1 MNKRKFFLLPIC
13 LLLLGACNLNQPES
27 KESKKVSEP
36 EVSEPET
43 SSVEEQTS
51 SECEHEFGEW
61 TVSMIAT
68 CTEKGEETRVC
79 SKCGAS
85 EKRETNE
92 LGHKWDDGVVT
103 TIPTVEAK
111 GAKLFTC
118 ERCNATKTEEIDKAT
133 GIRVTFVHSAE
144 DHFKVLVYKTQ
155 NYATET
161 PEETYSCY
169 ARDENGNAID
179 FDANADLQPQV
190 SFKVVVDNG
199 YSINATNIKIT
210 GTYKNLK
217 QNPNKGDADKPYDD
231 DSLFR
236 ITKVQE
242 DLTITITPVAGEQAP
257 GRVVTFVPTHCSVK
271 VYIGPKNADGTNVD
285 TGSVYYSRAKAAP
298 YDPSVASDAQFF
310 FEVVCENG
318 YEFNPTITNNKV
330 DFIVGEYNK
339 ISLET
344 GGYYKLTK
352 VTSDLTITVTATPI
366 SA

>member
-13 LLLLGACNLNQPES
+13 LLLLGACNLNQPKS
-27 KESKKVSEP
+27 KASEKASEP
-36 EVSEPET
+36 EVSEPEA
-43 SSVEEQTS
+43 SSIEEQTS
-51 SECEHEFGEW
+51 SECEHQFGDW
-61 TVSMIAT
+61 TITMIPT

-85 EKRETNE
+85 EKRDVNP
-92 LGHKWDDGVVT
+92 LDHKWDDGVVT

-111 GAKLFTC
+111 GSKRFTC
-118 ERCNATKTEEIDKAT
+118 ERCGATKDEDIDKAT
-133 GIRVTFVHSAE
+133 GIRVTFVQGE
-144 DHFKVLVYKTQ
+144 HFKVLVYKTQ

-190 SFKVVVDNG
+190 SFKVVVDDG
-199 YSINATNIKIT
+199 YSINATNISIT

-236 ITKVQE
+236 VTKIQD

-257 GRVVTFVPTHCSVK
+257 GHIVTFVPTHCSVK
-271 VYIGPKNADGTNVD
+271 VYIGPKNEDGSNVD

-298 YDPSVASDAQFF
+298 YDPSVASDCQFF
-310 FEVVCENG
+310 FEVVCESG
-318 YEFNPTITNNKV
+318 YEFNPTITDNKADFISGTYNKV
-330 DFIVGEYNK
+330 
-339 ISLET
+339 SLEE
-344 GGYYKLTK
+344 GGYFKLTK
-352 VTSDLTITVTATPI
+352 VGSNLTITVTATAI
-366 SA
+366 AA